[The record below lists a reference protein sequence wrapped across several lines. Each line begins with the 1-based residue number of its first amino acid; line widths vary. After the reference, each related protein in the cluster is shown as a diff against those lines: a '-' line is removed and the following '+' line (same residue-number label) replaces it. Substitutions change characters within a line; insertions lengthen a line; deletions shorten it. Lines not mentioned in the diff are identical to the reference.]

1 MVITTEVYY
10 ISQIYNSISDISEPV
25 EITPSYTSP
34 NIRIDCSGS
43 YRIGN
48 LAIINMLITSTSEI
62 PGNVP
67 MLQFNMKLKTQSA
80 LGNNKSL
87 SSVSCSVSG
96 KAIPTTLYK
105 IDNNTIGIL
114 FNGDYLDSGK
124 TFVIHGLVVC
134 DI

>member
-1 MVITTEVYY
+1 
-10 ISQIYNSISDISEPV
+10 
-25 EITPSYTSP
+25 
-34 NIRIDCSGS
+34 
-43 YRIGN
+43 
-48 LAIINMLITSTSEI
+48 MLITSTSEI